1 MEIKPITIKPVVP
14 AATPAAAPDA
24 PAADAPAPAVPP
36 SGIKPISIKP
46 MVVPSASAVE
56 NAGSSTIRLKP
67 VASDG
72 GAPAAS
78 APLKPAPL
86 KPMPLKPTPLSAPP
100 AGPAAAPVPMQA
112 LKGKTSRI
120 SLDSALS
127 SPPTAAAA
135 PAMGKLT
142 SNLSAAAQAAKGQT
156 AKVSL
161 TIMEDDAMTR
171 HQTLR
176 MKAPTAKPAAPSPA
190 APKPAADDASEAPT
204 FRKKT
209 LVPKKDGEGSGSA
222 PAPASGGEDTK
233 PTLRLKP
240 QEGGPTAA
248 TKPKITLKGKTAAE
262 KDEEKK
268 KADEAE
274 EKAAEAA
281 PSGAPGSGFDPSMV
295 VQKPEKTN
303 PVFPIFAIASILV
316 AMFTIILF
324 MSERSS
330 TGGADLSYT
339 KLVFRYGP
347 NSEHAGEPLG
357 FPVFAGKQWQCPGL
371 PRVTLHR

>member
-14 AATPAAAPDA
+14 AASGAAPAAAP
-24 PAADAPAPAVPP
+24 AAASAEPAVPP

-46 MVVPSASAVE
+46 MTASAPKPLAADGGE
-56 NAGSSTIRLKP
+56 SATIRLKP
-67 VASDG
+67 IPPAGAS
-72 GAPAAS
+72 PAAA
-78 APLKPAPL
+78 APLKPAPF
-86 KPMPLKPTPLSAPP
+86 KPAPLTAPP
-100 AGPAAAPVPMQA
+100 AGAPAAPAPMQA

-120 SLDSALS
+120 SLDSALA

-135 PAMGKLT
+135 PAMGKIT
-142 SNLSAAAQAAKGQT
+142 TNLSAAAQAAKGQT

-161 TIMEDDAMTR
+161 TIMDDDAMTR

-176 MKAPTAKPAAPSPA
+176 MKAPAAKPAAPAPA
-190 APKPAADDASEAPT
+190 APRPAADDASEAPT
-204 FRKKT
+204 IRKKT
-209 LVPKKDGEGSGSA
+209 LVLKKDGESA
-222 PAPASGGEDTK
+222 PAASAGGAEDTK
-233 PTLRLKP
+233 PTLRLKAT
-240 QEGGPTAA
+240 EGGAS
-248 TKPKITLKGKTAAE
+248 KPKITLKGKTAAE

-268 KADEAE
+268 QADEA

-281 PSGAPGSGFDPSMV
+281 PGAPGAGFDPSLMA
-295 VQKPEKTN
+295 QKPEKTN
-303 PVFPIFAIASILV
+303 PVFPIFAIASMLV
-316 AMFTIILF
+316 AIFTIILF

>member
-1 MEIKPITIKPVVP
+1 MDIKPITIKPITPAGAPDSAAAPSVP
-14 AATPAAAPDA
+14 SSGIRPINIKPMAAPTLKPAAAD
-24 PAADAPAPAVPP
+24 
-36 SGIKPISIKP
+36 GGE
-46 MVVPSASAVE
+46 SA
-56 NAGSSTIRLKP
+56 TIRLKP
-67 VASDG
+67 VPPSA
-72 GAPAAS
+72 AEPAA
-78 APLKPAPL
+78 APL
-86 KPMPLKPTPLSAPP
+86 KPMPLKPAPL
-100 AGPAAAPVPMQA
+100 AAPSAGTPASPASLQA
-112 LKGKTSRI
+112 MKGKTSRI

-161 TIMEDDAMTR
+161 TIMDDDAMTR

-176 MKAPTAKPAAPSPA
+176 MKAPTAKPAAPAPVA
-190 APKPAADDASEAPT
+190 AKPADDASEAPT
-204 FRKKT
+204 IRKKT
-209 LVPKKDGEGSGSA
+209 LVLKKDAEGSA
-222 PAPASGGEDTK
+222 PASSAGGDEGTK

-240 QEGGPTAA
+240 TEGGASGGS
-248 TKPKITLKGKTAAE
+248 KPKITLKGKTAAE

-274 EKAAEAA
+274 AKAAEAA
-281 PSGAPGSGFDPSMV
+281 PGAPGAGFDPSMV

-303 PVFPIFAIASILV
+303 PVFPILAIASMLV

-347 NSEHAGEPLG
+347 NSERAGEPLG

-371 PRVTLHR
+371 PRVTLFRR

>member
-1 MEIKPITIKPVVP
+1 MDIKPITIKPITPAGAPDSAAAPSVPSSGIRPITIKPMAAPTLKP
-14 AATPAAAPDA
+14 AATD
-24 PAADAPAPAVPP
+24 
-36 SGIKPISIKP
+36 GGE
-46 MVVPSASAVE
+46 SA
-56 NAGSSTIRLKP
+56 TIRLKP
-67 VASDG
+67 VPPS
-72 GAPAAS
+72 GAEPAA
-78 APLKPAPL
+78 APL
-86 KPMPLKPTPLSAPP
+86 KPMPLKPAPLAAPP
-100 AGPAAAPVPMQA
+100 AGAPAAPASLQA
-112 LKGKTSRI
+112 MKGKTSRI

-161 TIMEDDAMTR
+161 TIMDDDAMTR

-176 MKAPTAKPAAPSPA
+176 MKAPTAKPAAPAPA

-204 FRKKT
+204 IRKKT
-209 LVPKKDGEGSGSA
+209 LVLKKDGEGSATASSA
-222 PAPASGGEDTK
+222 GGDEGTK

-240 QEGGPTAA
+240 TEGGASGGS
-248 TKPKITLKGKTAAE
+248 KPKITLKGKTAAE
-262 KDEEKK
+262 KDDEKK

-274 EKAAEAA
+274 AKAAEAA
-281 PSGAPGSGFDPSMV
+281 PGAPGAGFDPSMV

-371 PRVTLHR
+371 PRVTLFRR

>member
-1 MEIKPITIKPVVP
+1 MPRET
-14 AATPAAAPDA
+14 AGASST
-24 PAADAPAPAVPP
+24 AAD
-36 SGIKPISIKP
+36 
-46 MVVPSASAVE
+46 SA
-56 NAGSSTIRLKP
+56 
-67 VASDG
+67 
-72 GAPAAS
+72 
-78 APLKPAPL
+78 
-86 KPMPLKPTPLSAPP
+86 
-100 AGPAAAPVPMQA
+100 
-112 LKGKTSRI
+112 
-120 SLDSALS
+120 S

-176 MKAPTAKPAAPSPA
+176 MKAPTAKPAAPAPA
-190 APKPAADDASEAPT
+190 APKPDPADASEAPT
-204 FRKKT
+204 IHKKT
-209 LVPKKDGEGSGSA
+209 LVLKKDGDSSASSGA
-222 PAPASGGEDTK
+222 PAGGGDDTK

-240 QEGGPTAA
+240 SASEGGASGGS
-248 TKPKITLKGKTAAE
+248 KPKITLKGKTAAE

-268 KADEAE
+268 TADEAE

-281 PSGAPGSGFDPSMV
+281 PGAGFDPSMV

-347 NSEHAGEPLG
+347 NSERAGEPMG

-371 PRVTLHR
+371 PRVTLFRR

>member
-1 MEIKPITIKPVVP
+1 MDIKPITIKPI
-14 AATPAAAPDA
+14 TPAGASPAA
-24 PAADAPAPAVPP
+24 PAADSPASAPSVPP

-46 MVVPSASAVE
+46 MVAPTLKPADSGDGESA
-56 NAGSSTIRLKP
+56 TIRLKP
-67 VASDG
+67 VPPAG
-72 GAPAAS
+72 TAPAAPTPLKPT
-78 APLKPAPL
+78 PLKPAPL
-86 KPMPLKPTPLSAPP
+86 AAPP
-100 AGPAAAPVPMQA
+100 AGTPAAPTPLQA
-112 LKGKTSRI
+112 MKGKTSRI

-161 TIMEDDAMTR
+161 TIVEDDAMTR

-176 MKAPTAKPAAPSPA
+176 MKAPAAKPATPAPA
-190 APKPAADDASEAPT
+190 APKPAAEDASEAPT
-204 FRKKT
+204 IRKKT
-209 LVPKKDGEGSGSA
+209 LVLKKDGAESSA
-222 PAPASGGEDTK
+222 AAPASGDGDTK

-240 QEGGPTAA
+240 QEGGGATAA
-248 TKPKITLKGKTAAE
+248 TKPKLTLKGKTAAE

-281 PSGAPGSGFDPSMV
+281 PGAPGAGFDPSLV

-347 NSEHAGEPLG
+347 NSERAGEPMG

-371 PRVTLHR
+371 PRVTLFRR

>member
-1 MEIKPITIKPVVP
+1 MDIKPITIKPI
-14 AATPAAAPDA
+14 TPAGAPSADAAPSA
-24 PAADAPAPAVPP
+24 PSVPS
-36 SGIKPISIKP
+36 SGIRPITIKP
-46 MVVPSASAVE
+46 MAAPTLKPAASGDGESA
-56 NAGSSTIRLKP
+56 TIRLKP
-67 VASDG
+67 VPPSGAEPA
-72 GAPAAS
+72 APAV
-78 APLKPAPL
+78 
-86 KPMPLKPTPLSAPP
+86 KPMPLKPAPLSAPP
-100 AGPAAAPVPMQA
+100 AGPSAAPVPMQA

-161 TIMEDDAMTR
+161 TIMDDDAMTR

-176 MKAPTAKPAAPSPA
+176 MKAPSAKPAAPAPVA
-190 APKPAADDASEAPT
+190 AKPADDASEAPT
-204 FRKKT
+204 IRKKT
-209 LVPKKDGEGSGSA
+209 LVLKKDGEGAA
-222 PAPASGGEDTK
+222 PASAPASGGDDTK

-240 QEGGPTAA
+240 SASEGGASGGS
-248 TKPKITLKGKTAAE
+248 KPKITLKGKTAAE

-281 PSGAPGSGFDPSMV
+281 PGAGFDPSMV

-303 PVFPIFAIASILV
+303 PVFPIFAIASMLV
-316 AMFTIILF
+316 AIFTIILF

-330 TGGADLSYT
+330 TGGGDLSYT

-347 NSEHAGEPLG
+347 NSEHAGEPMG

-371 PRVTLHR
+371 PRVTLFRR

>member
-1 MEIKPITIKPVVP
+1 M
-14 AATPAAAPDA
+14 
-24 PAADAPAPAVPP
+24 
-36 SGIKPISIKP
+36 
-46 MVVPSASAVE
+46 
-56 NAGSSTIRLKP
+56 
-67 VASDG
+67 
-72 GAPAAS
+72 
-78 APLKPAPL
+78 
-86 KPMPLKPTPLSAPP
+86 
-100 AGPAAAPVPMQA
+100 
-112 LKGKTSRI
+112 KGKTSRI

-161 TIMEDDAMTR
+161 TIMDDDAMTR

-176 MKAPTAKPAAPSPA
+176 MKAPTAKPVAPAPA
-190 APKPAADDASEAPT
+190 ASKPAAGDASEAPT
-204 FRKKT
+204 IRKKT
-209 LVPKKDGEGSGSA
+209 LVLKKDGEGSG
-222 PAPASGGEDTK
+222 PAAASGGEDTK

-240 QEGGPTAA
+240 QEGGGATAA
-248 TKPKITLKGKTAAE
+248 TKHKLTLKGKTAAE

-274 EKAAEAA
+274 EKAAEA
-281 PSGAPGSGFDPSMV
+281 APGSGFDPSMV

-371 PRVTLHR
+371 PRVTLFRR

>member
-1 MEIKPITIKPVVP
+1 MDIKPITIKPITPAGAPSADAAPSAPSVP
-14 AATPAAAPDA
+14 SSGIRPIAIKPVSAPTLKPAAA
-24 PAADAPAPAVPP
+24 
-36 SGIKPISIKP
+36 SGDGE
-46 MVVPSASAVE
+46 SA
-56 NAGSSTIRLKP
+56 TIRLKP
-67 VASDG
+67 VPPSGGEPATPASV
-72 GAPAAS
+72 
-78 APLKPAPL
+78 

-100 AGPAAAPVPMQA
+100 AGPSAAPVPMQA

-161 TIMEDDAMTR
+161 TIVDDDAMTR

-176 MKAPTAKPAAPSPA
+176 MKAPAAKPAAP
-190 APKPAADDASEAPT
+190 APSALKAAADDASEAPT
-204 FRKKT
+204 IRKKT
-209 LVPKKDGEGSGSA
+209 LVLKKDGDGAA
-222 PAPASGGEDTK
+222 PASAPASGGDDTK

-240 QEGGPTAA
+240 TAEGGASGGS
-248 TKPKITLKGKTAAE
+248 KPKITLKGKTAAE

-274 EKAAEAA
+274 EKAAEEKAAA
-281 PSGAPGSGFDPSMV
+281 PGAGFDPSMV

-316 AMFTIILF
+316 AIFTIILF

-330 TGGADLSYT
+330 TGGGDLSYT

-371 PRVTLHR
+371 PRVTLFRR

>member
-1 MEIKPITIKPVVP
+1 MDIKPITIKPITPAGAPDSAAAPSVP
-14 AATPAAAPDA
+14 SSGIRPITIKPMAAPTLKPAAAD
-24 PAADAPAPAVPP
+24 
-36 SGIKPISIKP
+36 GGE
-46 MVVPSASAVE
+46 SA
-56 NAGSSTIRLKP
+56 TIRLKP
-67 VASDG
+67 VPPS
-72 GAPAAS
+72 GAEPAA
-78 APLKPAPL
+78 APL
-86 KPMPLKPTPLSAPP
+86 KPMPLKPAPLTAPSAGTPASP
-100 AGPAAAPVPMQA
+100 ASLQA
-112 LKGKTSRI
+112 MKGKTSRI

-161 TIMEDDAMTR
+161 TIMDDDSMTR

-176 MKAPTAKPAAPSPA
+176 MKAPTAKPAAPAPA

-204 FRKKT
+204 IRKKT
-209 LVPKKDGEGSGSA
+209 LVLKKDGEGSATASSA
-222 PAPASGGEDTK
+222 GGDEGTK

-240 QEGGPTAA
+240 TEGGASGGS
-248 TKPKITLKGKTAAE
+248 KPKLTLKGKTAAA

-274 EKAAEAA
+274 EKASEAA
-281 PSGAPGSGFDPSMV
+281 PGAPGAGFDPSMV

-347 NSEHAGEPLG
+347 NSERAGEPMG

-371 PRVTLHR
+371 PRVTLFRR

>member
-1 MEIKPITIKPVVP
+1 MDIKPITIKPITPAGAPDSAAAPSVP
-14 AATPAAAPDA
+14 SSGIRPITIKPMAAPTLKPAAAD
-24 PAADAPAPAVPP
+24 
-36 SGIKPISIKP
+36 GGE
-46 MVVPSASAVE
+46 SA
-56 NAGSSTIRLKP
+56 TIRLKP
-67 VASDG
+67 VPPS
-72 GAPAAS
+72 GAEPAA
-78 APLKPAPL
+78 APL
-86 KPMPLKPTPLSAPP
+86 KPMPLKPAPLTAPSAG
-100 AGPAAAPVPMQA
+100 APAAPASLQA
-112 LKGKTSRI
+112 MKGKTSRI

-161 TIMEDDAMTR
+161 TIMDDDSMTR

-176 MKAPTAKPAAPSPA
+176 MKAPTAKPAAPAPA

-204 FRKKT
+204 IRKKT
-209 LVPKKDGEGSGSA
+209 LVLKKDAEGSA
-222 PAPASGGEDTK
+222 PASSAGGDEGTK

-240 QEGGPTAA
+240 TEGGASGGS
-248 TKPKITLKGKTAAE
+248 KPKLTLKGKTAAE

-281 PSGAPGSGFDPSMV
+281 PGAPGAGFDPSMV

-347 NSEHAGEPLG
+347 NSERAGEPMG

-371 PRVTLHR
+371 PRVTLFRR

>member
-1 MEIKPITIKPVVP
+1 MDIKPITIKPITPAGAPESAAAPSVP
-14 AATPAAAPDA
+14 SSGIRPINIKPMAAPTRKPAAAD
-24 PAADAPAPAVPP
+24 
-36 SGIKPISIKP
+36 GGE
-46 MVVPSASAVE
+46 SA
-56 NAGSSTIRLKP
+56 TIRLKP
-67 VASDG
+67 VPPSA
-72 GAPAAS
+72 AEPAA
-78 APLKPAPL
+78 APL
-86 KPMPLKPTPLSAPP
+86 KPMPLKPAPL
-100 AGPAAAPVPMQA
+100 AAPSAGTPASPASLQA
-112 LKGKTSRI
+112 MKGKTSRI

-161 TIMEDDAMTR
+161 TIMDDDAMTR

-176 MKAPTAKPAAPSPA
+176 MKAPTAKPAAPAPVA
-190 APKPAADDASEAPT
+190 AKPADDASEAPT
-204 FRKKT
+204 IRKKT
-209 LVPKKDGEGSGSA
+209 LVLKKDAEGSA
-222 PAPASGGEDTK
+222 PASSAGGDEGTK

-240 QEGGPTAA
+240 TEGGASGGS
-248 TKPKITLKGKTAAE
+248 KPKITLKG
-262 KDEEKK
+262 
-268 KADEAE
+268 
-274 EKAAEAA
+274 AEAA
-281 PSGAPGSGFDPSMV
+281 PSGAPGAGFDPSMV

-303 PVFPIFAIASILV
+303 PVFPIFAIASMIV
-316 AMFTIILF
+316 AIFTIILF

>member
-1 MEIKPITIKPVVP
+1 MICLLSYSSSGISRITI
-14 AATPAAAPDA
+14 
-24 PAADAPAPAVPP
+24 
-36 SGIKPISIKP
+36 SPIVSKE
-46 MVVPSASAVE
+46 VFRSA
-56 NAGSSTIRLKP
+56 
-67 VASDG
+67 
-72 GAPAAS
+72 
-78 APLKPAPL
+78 APL
-86 KPMPLKPTPLSAPP
+86 KPMPLKAPP
-100 AGPAAAPVPMQA
+100 AGAPAAPVPMQA

-161 TIMEDDAMTR
+161 TIMDDDAMTR

-176 MKAPTAKPAAPSPA
+176 MKAPTAKPAAPTPA
-190 APKPAADDASEAPT
+190 APKPPADDASEAPT
-204 FRKKT
+204 IRKKT
-209 LVPKKDGEGSGSA
+209 LVLKKDGDSA
-222 PAPASGGEDTK
+222 PAGGAAPASGGEDTK

-240 QEGGPTAA
+240 QEGGPAS

-274 EKAAEAA
+274 AKAAEGAA
-281 PSGAPGSGFDPSMV
+281 PAAPGAPGSGFDPSMV

-339 KLVFRYGP
+339 KMVFRYGP
-347 NSEHAGEPLG
+347 NSERAGEPMG

-371 PRVTLHR
+371 PRVTLFRR

>member
-1 MEIKPITIKPVVP
+1 MDIKPITIKPI
-14 AATPAAAPDA
+14 TPAGAPSADAA
-24 PAADAPAPAVPP
+24 PAAPSAPSVPS
-36 SGIKPISIKP
+36 SGIRPIAIKP
-46 MVVPSASAVE
+46 MAAPTLKPAASGDGESA
-56 NAGSSTIRLKP
+56 TIRLKP
-67 VASDG
+67 VPPPGAEPA
-72 GAPAAS
+72 APAS
-78 APLKPAPL
+78 VKPI
-86 KPMPLKPTPLSAPP
+86 PLKPTPLSAPP

-161 TIMEDDAMTR
+161 TIMDDDAMTR

-176 MKAPTAKPAAPSPA
+176 MKAPAAKPATPAPVPA
-190 APKPAADDASEAPT
+190 KPADDASEAPT
-204 FRKKT
+204 IRKKT
-209 LVPKKDGEGSGSA
+209 LVLKKDAEGAA
-222 PAPASGGEDTK
+222 PSSAPASGGDDTK

-240 QEGGPTAA
+240 TAEGGAPGA

-274 EKAAEAA
+274 EKAAAEGAA
-281 PSGAPGSGFDPSMV
+281 PGAPGAGFDPSMV

-347 NSEHAGEPLG
+347 NSEHAGEPMG

-371 PRVTLHR
+371 PRVTLFRR

>member
-1 MEIKPITIKPVVP
+1 MDIKPITIKPITPAGAPDSAAAPSVP
-14 AATPAAAPDA
+14 SSGIRPINIKPMAAPTLKPAAAD
-24 PAADAPAPAVPP
+24 
-36 SGIKPISIKP
+36 GGE
-46 MVVPSASAVE
+46 SA
-56 NAGSSTIRLKP
+56 TIRLKP
-67 VASDG
+67 VPPSA
-72 GAPAAS
+72 AEPAA
-78 APLKPAPL
+78 APL
-86 KPMPLKPTPLSAPP
+86 KPMPLKPAPL
-100 AGPAAAPVPMQA
+100 AAPSAGTPASPASLQA
-112 LKGKTSRI
+112 MKGKTSRI

-161 TIMEDDAMTR
+161 TIMDDDAMTR

-176 MKAPTAKPAAPSPA
+176 MKAPTAKPAAPAPVA
-190 APKPAADDASEAPT
+190 AKPADDASEAPT
-204 FRKKT
+204 IRKKT
-209 LVPKKDGEGSGSA
+209 LVLKKDAEGSA
-222 PAPASGGEDTK
+222 PASSAGGDEGTK

-240 QEGGPTAA
+240 TEGGASGGS
-248 TKPKITLKGKTAAE
+248 KPKITLKGKTAAE

-281 PSGAPGSGFDPSMV
+281 PGSGFDPSMV

-303 PVFPIFAIASILV
+303 PVFPILAIASMLV

-371 PRVTLHR
+371 PRVTLFRR

>member
-1 MEIKPITIKPVVP
+1 M
-14 AATPAAAPDA
+14 
-24 PAADAPAPAVPP
+24 
-36 SGIKPISIKP
+36 
-46 MVVPSASAVE
+46 
-56 NAGSSTIRLKP
+56 
-67 VASDG
+67 
-72 GAPAAS
+72 
-78 APLKPAPL
+78 PLKPAPL
-86 KPMPLKPTPLSAPP
+86 
-100 AGPAAAPVPMQA
+100 AAPSAGTPASPASLQA
-112 LKGKTSRI
+112 MKGKTSRI

-161 TIMEDDAMTR
+161 TIMDDDAMTR

-176 MKAPTAKPAAPSPA
+176 MKAPTAKPAAPAPVA
-190 APKPAADDASEAPT
+190 AKPADDASEAPT
-204 FRKKT
+204 IRKKT
-209 LVPKKDGEGSGSA
+209 LVLKKDAEGSA
-222 PAPASGGEDTK
+222 PASSAGGDEGTK

-240 QEGGPTAA
+240 QEGGAPASS
-248 TKPKITLKGKTAAE
+248 KPKITLKGKTAAE

-281 PSGAPGSGFDPSMV
+281 SGAPGAGFDPSMV
-295 VQKPEKTN
+295 AQKPEKTN
-303 PVFPIFAIASILV
+303 PIFPILAIASILV

>member
-1 MEIKPITIKPVVP
+1 MDIKPITIKPI
-14 AATPAAAPDA
+14 TPAGA
-24 PAADAPAPAVPP
+24 PAASAAAPAVPS
-36 SGIKPISIKP
+36 SGIRPISIKP
-46 MVVPSASAVE
+46 MAAPSLKPAGGDGESA
-56 NAGSSTIRLKP
+56 TIRLKP
-67 VASDG
+67 VQPS
-72 GAPAAS
+72 GAEPALS
-78 APLKPAPL
+78 PI
-86 KPMPLKPTPLSAPP
+86 KPMPLKAPP
-100 AGPAAAPVPMQA
+100 AGAPAAPVPMQA

-161 TIMEDDAMTR
+161 TIMDDDAMTR

-176 MKAPTAKPAAPSPA
+176 MKAPAAKPAAPAPA

-204 FRKKT
+204 IRKKT
-209 LVPKKDGEGSGSA
+209 LVLKKDSEGGA
-222 PAPASGGEDTK
+222 ASGDEGTK

-240 QEGGPTAA
+240 QEGGASGG
-248 TKPKITLKGKTAAE
+248 TKPKITLKGKTAEE

-274 EKAAEAA
+274 ESAAAA
-281 PSGAPGSGFDPSMV
+281 APGSGFDPAMV
-295 VQKPEKTN
+295 AQKPEKTN
-303 PVFPIFAIASILV
+303 PVFPIFAIASMLV

-339 KLVFRYGP
+339 KMVFRYGP
-347 NSEHAGEPLG
+347 NSERAGEPMG

-371 PRVTLHR
+371 PRVTLFRR

>member
-1 MEIKPITIKPVVP
+1 MEIKPITIKPAVP
-14 AATPAAAPDA
+14 AAAGSDPGAATAAAPSV
-24 PAADAPAPAVPP
+24 PA
-36 SGIKPISIKP
+36 SGIKPITIKP
-46 MVVPSASAVE
+46 MSAS
-56 NAGSSTIRLKP
+56 GSKPLSPDGGESATIRLKP
-67 VASDG
+67 IPPSGAS
-72 GAPAAS
+72 PAA
-78 APLKPAPL
+78 PTPL
-86 KPMPLKPTPLSAPP
+86 KPMPLRPTPLAAPP
-100 AGPAAAPVPMQA
+100 AGAPASPASLQA
-112 LKGKTSRI
+112 MKGKTSRI

-127 SPPTAAAA
+127 SPPTAAAS

-161 TIMEDDAMTR
+161 TIMDDEAMTR

-176 MKAPTAKPAAPSPA
+176 MKAPTAKPVAPAPA
-190 APKPAADDASEAPT
+190 ASKPAAEDASEAPT
-204 FRKKT
+204 IRKKT
-209 LVPKKDGEGSGSA
+209 LVLKKDGESA
-222 PAPASGGEDTK
+222 PAAAPSEGADDTK

-240 QEGGPTAA
+240 ADGGSAAA
-248 TKPKITLKGKTAAE
+248 TKPKLTLKGKTAAE

-281 PSGAPGSGFDPSMV
+281 PGAGFDPSMV

-303 PVFPIFAIASILV
+303 PVFPILAIASILV
-316 AMFTIILF
+316 AMFTVILF

-330 TGGADLSYT
+330 DGGADLSYT

-347 NSEHAGEPLG
+347 NSDRAGEPMG

-371 PRVTLHR
+371 PRVTLFRR